1 MAVDL
6 DTIARLV
13 ALEKRKAVPVATD
26 LQIAIQPDALVLCC
40 IAMAGEDT
48 TVHIVACGRVGRP
61 AEFKSVPDPRFR
73 DDQYEVFAWIGQRVE
88 EYYADCRERGT
99 HPQIWV
105 SSEAAVKHLDVL
117 ADRLRYNQN
126 NPGVKRFG
134 ELLTYATERYPV
146 GGEQA
151 LHAAT
156 TALRRHYATGQQAAE
171 DEHLGTL
178 LTWIDP
184 PRRRNILA
192 AVALAEQTP
201 MGVKT
206 DPQFDLSTLDRLVRA
221 YNQARSA
228 GAPAAQLTRR
238 ALSIHDALGTVVS
251 PIYDATQGAV
261 HILRTRWPSAL
272 SALPQ
277 LEAREAKEFESF
289 MQSRDGGFFLP
300 LRDKPKAAAFKLTE
314 RENARETIEAAIC
327 IGDRVALAKAR
338 LAGRVL
344 EGTIENPRR
353 VRVRPR
359 IFESSFDLVS
369 VQRVLRIR
377 PRDELRLLTDP
388 RQTVLVR
395 GVERQGRRTRVQLD
409 ILKGQNAVGLPVSG
423 SSATFTPSVPDWN
436 SLMQAR
442 VQLAERLANPPWTHA
457 DDKVMPSRAPSQ
469 LVRPTDLLAAVEALR

>member
-1 MAVDL
+1 MAIDL

-13 ALEKRKAVPVATD
+13 ALEKGKAVPVASD
-26 LQIAIQPDALVLCC
+26 LQVAIQPDALVLCC
-40 IAMAGEDT
+40 VAMAGEDT

-73 DDQYEVFAWIGQRVE
+73 DDQYELFAWVGQRVE
-88 EYYADCRERGT
+88 EYYADCRQLGT

-126 NPGVKRFG
+126 NPGVRRFG

-156 TALRRHYATGQQAAE
+156 TALRRHYVTGQQAAE

-184 PRRRNILA
+184 PRGRNILA
-192 AVALAEQTP
+192 AVALVEQTP

-206 DPQFDLSTLDRLVRA
+206 DPVFDLSTLDRLVRA
-221 YNQARSA
+221 YNQARRGGASA
-228 GAPAAQLTRR
+228 GQLKRR
-238 ALSIHDALGTVVS
+238 AQSIHDALLTVVS
-251 PIYDATQGAV
+251 PIYDATQTAV
-261 HILRTRWPSAL
+261 SILRTRWSRTL
-272 SALPQ
+272 LALPQ
-277 LEAREAKEFESF
+277 LQVREAQEFESF
-289 MQSRDGGFFLP
+289 MQARDGGFFLP

-314 RENARETIEAAIC
+314 RENARETIEAAVC

-344 EGTIENPRR
+344 EGTVENPRR
-353 VRVRPR
+353 ARVRPR
-359 IFESSFDLVS
+359 IFESTFGLVS

-377 PRDELRLLTDP
+377 PRDELRLLSDP
-388 RQTVLVR
+388 RQKVMVR
-395 GVERQGRRTRVQLD
+395 SVERQGRITRVQLE
-409 ILKGQNAVGLPVSG
+409 ILKGQNAVGLPAAG
-423 SSATFTPSVPDWN
+423 SSAVFTPSVPDWN

-442 VQLAERLANPPWTHA
+442 VQLAERLANQPWTHA
-457 DDKVMPSRAPSQ
+457 TDTVMPGREPSQ
-469 LVRPTDLLAAVEALR
+469 LMRPADVLAAVEALR